1 MTPESSPSR
10 LIIRM
15 PNWLGD
21 CVMSAPVICAIKKS
35 RPGVSVNLM
44 IKNGI
49 AGVARLIP
57 GVDDVITLDGNSGAA
72 ISSVRQARYDAALI
86 LPNSFRSAWEM
97 WRAGVPVRVGY
108 ASGFRSPLLTHRV
121 KRPQP
126 HSMSMTDYYLRVA
139 QALYPE
145 ITVGGAGVAVPS
157 SAVQNSFTLLPKT
170 DRPLVGLGFGA
181 SYGSAKMW
189 PKERYAELTG
199 RLAETADVVL
209 LGAESDRETERE
221 IMARAGGKAV
231 SLVGKTDLTTLAAV
245 MSRLSLY
252 ISNDTGPMHIS
263 AGLGVPTIAIFGPT
277 SPEETRPLGANVT
290 VIRHKADCAPCFKR
304 ECPTDHR
311 CMTAVTVD
319 EIVETARR
327 VAPISPSAP

>member
-1 MTPESSPSR
+1 MTPEPLPSK

-21 CVMSAPVICAIKKS
+21 CVMSAPVIAAIKKS
-35 RPGVSVNLM
+35 RPEVSVSLLVKSGM
-44 IKNGI
+44 DGL
-49 AGVARLIP
+49 ACLIP
-57 GVDDVITLDGNSGAA
+57 GVDDVITLEGDSRAVAWRVRNS
-72 ISSVRQARYDAALI
+72 RYDTALI

-108 ASGFRSPLLTHRV
+108 ASDFRSVLLTHRV
-121 KRPQP
+121 KRPQA
-126 HSMSMTDYYLRVA
+126 HSMHMTDYYLRVA
-139 QALYPE
+139 QALFPE
-145 ITVGGAGVAVPS
+145 IMIGGAGIAPPS
-157 SAVQNSFTLLPKT
+157 SAVINSYELLPKT

-181 SYGSAKMW
+181 SYGHAKMW
-189 PKERYAELTG
+189 AKERYAELIG
-199 RLAETADVVL
+199 RLAETAEVVL
-209 LGAESDRETERE
+209 LGAEPDREMERE
-221 IMARAGGKAV
+221 IMAIAGGKAV
-231 SLVGKTDLTTLAAV
+231 SLVGKTGLVTLAAV

-252 ISNDTGPMHIS
+252 ITNDTGPMHIS

-277 SPEETRPLGANVT
+277 SPEETRPLGVNVT

-327 VAPISPSAP
+327 VVL